1 MATVEPNSI
10 TAKTDI
16 ESPSSKFKSSTV
28 ALIMKFEF
36 TFLAEPS
43 EITGRSLIV
52 TEEESRFSPVSAS
65 LLAEN

>member
-28 ALIMKFEF
+28 ALIIKFEF

-43 EITGRSLIV
+43 EITG
-52 TEEESRFSPVSAS
+52 SR
-65 LLAEN
+65 